1 MSSED
6 ESSFADVFNGLTMG
20 ASRARK
26 RRAPQQHQHSQPAH
40 EPAPAVEEV
49 FEENAAS
56 VRAYA
61 WTAGRTRSSC
71 QLEIETLISTTAR
84 ADEVMHTMR
93 SEHQAVARLCRT
105 TKSVAEIGAMLSIPL
120 GVTRVLLDDMAG
132 LGLVTVHRNKAGEP
146 DMDLLRRVLR
156 GLSNLPS

>member
-1 MSSED
+1 MSSDD
-6 ESSFADVFNGLTMG
+6 ESSFADLFNGLTMG

-26 RRAPQQHQHSQPAH
+26 RQAPQQHHSQPAP
-40 EPAPAVEEV
+40 EKPPPVEEV
-49 FEENAAS
+49 PEENAAS

-61 WTAGRTRSSC
+61 WTAGRTRPSC
-71 QLEIETLISTTAR
+71 QLEIETLISTTPR

-105 TKSVAEIGAMLSIPL
+105 TKSVAEIGALLSIPL

-132 LGLVTVHRNKAGEP
+132 LGFVTVHRNKTGEP

-156 GLSNLPS
+156 GLTNLRS